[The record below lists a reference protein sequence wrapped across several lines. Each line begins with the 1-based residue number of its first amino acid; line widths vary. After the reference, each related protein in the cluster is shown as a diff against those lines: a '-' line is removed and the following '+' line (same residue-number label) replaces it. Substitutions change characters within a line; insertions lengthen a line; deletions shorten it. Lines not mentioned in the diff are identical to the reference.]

1 MPAVASSVRGVARG
15 PVGVMLFTLL
25 LLSTS
30 QRVIPTLASS
40 IIREHLRLSG
50 SEFGVLAGIAALAY
64 GLAQLPGGHL
74 SDVHGPVPVAKVAA
88 LVSAAGT
95 AVFVLAPSYPIA
107 LAGRTVFGVADSV
120 LFMSLMRFVV
130 GTRSQ
135 GGALQIGKVQ
145 ATVGAAFAG
154 VALIAL
160 GLTATS
166 FALVF
171 GALALVQVAIAFTL
185 SAPATER
192 PRPHAARSL
201 PSLSQVAEVARTR
214 QFWAAVL
221 ANTGLFA
228 PFLAWTGA
236 WAVPYLVSVCGL
248 HADQARLVVV
258 ADGIAGAGGAMA
270 LGRLSDVLHR
280 RRRLILLGSA
290 AMTAAWGAVLAFG
303 SSSATGTVL
312 MSLVACVM
320 FPASSSSLALAK
332 ESFRAD
338 RAGMVLGLSNM
349 ASSITAA
356 ALGAAIGLA
365 LDAGW
370 AGAYEHGIR
379 LYPRS
384 AYVAVPVILL
394 LGSVLALVGGLLA
407 RETYA
412 RQAAVPGAA

>member
-1 MPAVASSVRGVARG
+1 
-15 PVGVMLFTLL
+15 MLFTLL

-50 SEFGVLAGIAALAY
+50 SEFGVLAGIASLAY

-88 LVSAAGT
+88 VVSAAGT
-95 AVFVLAPSYPIA
+95 AVFLLAPSYPVA

-130 GTRSQ
+130 GSRSE

-154 VALIAL
+154 VAVVAL

-166 FALVF
+166 FPLLF
-171 GALALVQVAIAFTL
+171 GALALVQVAIAFAL
-185 SAPATER
+185 R
-192 PRPHAARSL
+192 PPSAARPSPHPARWL
-201 PSLSQVAEVARTR
+201 PSSAQIVEVARTR

-236 WAVPYLVSVCGL
+236 WAVPYLVSVCAL

-258 ADGIAGAGGAMA
+258 ADGIAGAAGALA

-280 RRRLILLGSA
+280 RRHLILFGSV
-290 AMTAAWGAVLAFG
+290 AMAAAWAAVLAFG
-303 SSSATGTVL
+303 SSSAIATVV
-312 MSLVACVM
+312 MSLVACFT
-320 FPASSSSLALAK
+320 FPACNSSLALAK

-365 LDAGW
+365 LDAAW

-384 AYVAVPVILL
+384 AYVAVPAILL
-394 LGSVLALVGGLLA
+394 LGSALAVLGGVLA

-412 RQAAVPGAA
+412 RQVAVPGAA

>member
-1 MPAVASSVRGVARG
+1 
-15 PVGVMLFTLL
+15 MLFTLL

-50 SEFGVLAGIAALAY
+50 SEFGVLAGIASLAY

-74 SDVHGPVPVAKVAA
+74 SDMHGPVPVAKVAA
-88 LVSAAGT
+88 IASAAGT
-95 AVFVLAPSYPIA
+95 VVFLIAPSYPIA
-107 LAGRTVFGVADSV
+107 LAGRTVFGVSDSV
-120 LFMSLMRFVV
+120 LFMSLMRYVV
-130 GTRSQ
+130 GSTSD

-154 VALIAL
+154 VALVAL
-160 GLTATS
+160 GLTSRT
-166 FALVF
+166 FPLVF
-171 GALALVQVAIAFTL
+171 GALALLQVAIAFGL
-185 SAPATER
+185 REPAAAPGPSARAVR
-192 PRPHAARSL
+192 PM
-201 PSLSQVAEVARTR
+201 PSLSQIAEVARTR

-248 HADQARLVVV
+248 QTDQARLVVV
-258 ADGIAGAGGAMA
+258 ADGIAGVAGALA
-270 LGRLSDVLHR
+270 LGRLSDAIR
-280 RRRLILLGSA
+280 RRRHLILLGSA
-290 AMTAAWGAVLAFG
+290 AMTAAWAAIIALG
-303 SSSATGTVL
+303 SSTAVGTVL
-312 MSLVACVM
+312 MSLVVCFT
-320 FPASSSSLALAK
+320 FPACNSSLALAK

-356 ALGAAIGLA
+356 ALGAAVGLA

-370 AGAYEHGIR
+370 QGAYEHGIR
-379 LYPRS
+379 LYPRH
-384 AYVAVPVILL
+384 AYVTVPAILV
-394 LGSVLALVGGLLA
+394 LGSVLALIGGVLA

-412 RQAAVPGAA
+412 RQVAVPGVA